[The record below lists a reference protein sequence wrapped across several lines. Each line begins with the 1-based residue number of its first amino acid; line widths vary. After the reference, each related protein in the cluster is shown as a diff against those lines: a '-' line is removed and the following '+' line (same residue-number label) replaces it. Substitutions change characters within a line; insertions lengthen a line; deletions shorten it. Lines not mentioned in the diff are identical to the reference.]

1 MTDAEKITHYMVN
14 YLPDE
19 VEVKDR
25 ATTYHNARHTHRTF
39 TAQLIHSEDGSRVHK
54 TYLSR
59 CLSWLHLLKN
69 KGIVLHNQKE

>member
-25 ATTYHNARHTHRTF
+25 ATTYHNARRTHRSF
-39 TAQLIHSEDGSRVHK
+39 TAHLVNSELNSNVYK
-54 TYLSR
+54 TYLGR

-69 KGIVLHNQKE
+69 NGIVLHNQLE

>member
-19 VEVKDR
+19 IEVKDR
-25 ATTYHNARHTHRTF
+25 ATTYHNARQTHRSF
-39 TAQLIHSEDGSRVHK
+39 TAHLVNSELNSNVYK
-54 TYLSR
+54 AYLCR

-69 KGIVLHNQKE
+69 NGIVLHNQLE